1 MRNTYL
7 IIAFVFLVPFYLNFH
22 LDLTRQHLR
31 FDESVQL
38 GIDGGLPVSSPW
50 VLNYKTL
57 TADIAWLDTLI
68 RHGELKRNGLSPQ
81 DTLLVKAKEIAAND
95 PHFYPIYEWVPAAYM
110 IPRHQLTEDELLNVA
125 GLMDIGIQTFPRDS
139 QLPFSAAMNFI
150 GKSDLS
156 DKNRRIRE
164 LTKAIVYLKVSADR
178 PNAREDL
185 PALISA
191 LSKRVVEL
199 KGGNTRELT
208 PLPVS
213 LEQSS
218 VVFSKQEE
226 DNSYLTEKLA
236 TSIGMD

>member
-1 MRNTYL
+1 MRHIYL
-7 IIAFVFLVPFYLNFH
+7 IIAFTLLVPIYLN
-22 LDLTRQHLR
+22 LQLELTRQRLK
-31 FDESVQL
+31 FDESVQQ
-38 GIDGGLPVSSPW
+38 GINGELPVSSPW

-81 DTLLVKAKEIAAND
+81 DTLLVIAKEIAATD
-95 PHFYPIYEWVPAAYM
+95 PYFYPIYEWVPAAYM

-156 DKNRRIRE
+156 DKSRRIRE
-164 LTKAIVYLKVSADR
+164 LSKAIAYLKVSADR

-199 KGGNTRELT
+199 KGDNNRELI
-208 PLPVS
+208 PLAVS
-213 LEQSS
+213 LEQRRFMGSHPD
-218 VVFSKQEE
+218 VKI
-226 DNSYLTEKLA
+226 SYLRDTLGH
-236 TSIGMD
+236 SIGVE